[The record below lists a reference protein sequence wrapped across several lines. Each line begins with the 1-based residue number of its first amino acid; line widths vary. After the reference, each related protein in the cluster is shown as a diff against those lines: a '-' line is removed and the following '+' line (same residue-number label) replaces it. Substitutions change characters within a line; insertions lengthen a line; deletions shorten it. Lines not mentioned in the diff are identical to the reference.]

1 MTMSKDLVVMKGD
14 TDIKEEEEYDSE
26 DEDIDVGSN
35 QDYTES
41 IRYRRLFKG

>member
-1 MTMSKDLVVMKGD
+1 MTMSKDLIVMKGGA
-14 TDIKEEEEYDSE
+14 DIKEEEEEYDSE

-41 IRYRRLFKG
+41 IR